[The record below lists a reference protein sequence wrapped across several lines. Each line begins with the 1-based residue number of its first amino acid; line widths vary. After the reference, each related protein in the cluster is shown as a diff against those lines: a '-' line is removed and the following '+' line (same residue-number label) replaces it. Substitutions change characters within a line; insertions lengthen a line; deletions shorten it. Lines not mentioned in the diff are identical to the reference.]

1 MTASPRPGILKVPV
15 REQETMKDLQNWSLA
30 EWIGALA
37 RRDPVPA
44 GGALALATLA
54 GAAGLAAKAARL
66 SGRPSRGWEDRAR
79 RFLAEA
85 ERDGPL
91 YAAAARGGADA
102 AKASLGATLDALE
115 EAVCFLEDLAPLF
128 GGLGPAL
135 AADAAAAERLA
146 RAGAQTLSLN
156 LAANL
161 SAWAARGPDFG
172 TEAQRW
178 LALRDRLEAA

>member
-1 MTASPRPGILKVPV
+1 MEDLRNCTLEEWV
-15 REQETMKDLQNWSLA
+15 R
-30 EWIGALA
+30 ALA

-54 GAAGLAAKAARL
+54 GAAALAAKAARL
-66 SGRPSRGWEDRAR
+66 SGDPSQGWEDRAG

-102 AKASLGATLDALE
+102 ARASLGATLDALE
-115 EAVCFLEDLAPLF
+115 EAVSLLEDLAPLF
-128 GGLGPAL
+128 GGLGPSL

-146 RAGAQTLSLN
+146 RAGAHTLFLN

-161 SAWAARGPDFG
+161 SAWGARGPDVG
-172 TEAQRW
+172 AEAQRW
-178 LALRDRLEAA
+178 LALQDRLEDA